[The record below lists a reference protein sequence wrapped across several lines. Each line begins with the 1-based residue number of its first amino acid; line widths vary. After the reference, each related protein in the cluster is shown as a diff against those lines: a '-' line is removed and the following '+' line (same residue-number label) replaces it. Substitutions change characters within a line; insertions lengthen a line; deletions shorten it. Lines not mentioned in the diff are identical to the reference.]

1 MLIEILLQILVVGIF
16 YGIIEFGLFLL
27 VSYVRKKF
35 QWLIISKYDE
45 NPKLSQEGLDKFIP
59 EGYDQYLGWIRKP
72 NTTKKEKG
80 KSGITE
86 WSINKKGTRTNP
98 KFEEEISNIS
108 CYGDSFTFCRQVND
122 NETWEH
128 YLSELENTNVL
139 NFGVGNY
146 GIDQSFL
153 RLEREFHKNK
163 TNIVILA
170 VVPDTISRIMSS
182 WKHYYEYGNTFAF
195 KPRFILENKK
205 LKLIENKIDE
215 ESKFNTYEKYLDE
228 IQKSDYFYKEKFK
241 KEIIHFPYIFTMLKN
256 LKRNISIMYWVI
268 IIESWKKKGK
278 DISKIKWNPMKI
290 IMNIN
295 LQWRLK
301 LYKNHEATTILEKIL
316 EKYVSF
322 AKTNNFI
329 PVFTFLPQKDD
340 IIFIKNKYNFYK
352 EIEKKI
358 SLISGLHVIPVTEQL
373 LLENK
378 IDEIYSDDN
387 DYGGHFSKIGNQR
400 VASIIHK
407 YLTKINNKIK

>member
-1 MLIEILLQILVVGIF
+1 MLMELWLQILVIGIT
-16 YGIIEFGLFLL
+16 YGIIEIGLF
-27 VSYVRKKF
+27 VWISYVRKKF

-45 NPKLSQEGLDKFIP
+45 KPTLTQEGLDKFIP
-59 EGYDQYLGWIRKP
+59 EGYDPQIGWIRKP
-72 NTTKKEKG
+72 NTTREEKG
-80 KSGITE
+80 KFGITK
-86 WSINKKGTRTNP
+86 WSINEKGSRTNP
-98 KFEEEISNIS
+98 KFKEKTSNIS

-122 NETWEH
+122 DETWEY

-163 TNIVILA
+163 TDIVILG

-195 KPRFILENKK
+195 KPRFILENEE
-205 LKLIENKIDE
+205 LKLIENKINE
-215 ESKFNTYEKYLDE
+215 ESKFNNYEKYLDE
-228 IQKSDYFYKEKFK
+228 IQKRDYFYKEKFK
-241 KEIIHFPYIFTMLKN
+241 KEIIHFPYVFTILKN
-256 LKRNISIMYWVI
+256 LKRNISIMYWVT
-268 IIESWKKKGK
+268 IIESWKKKDK

-290 IMNIN
+290 IMDIN
-295 LQWRLK
+295 LKWRIQ
-301 LYKNHEATTILEKIL
+301 LYKNKEATTILEKIL

-329 PVFTFLPQKDD
+329 PVFVFLPQKDD
-340 IIFIKNKYNFYK
+340 ITFINNKYNFYH

-358 SLISGLHVIPVTEQL
+358 SLIEGLYVIPVTEQL
-373 LLENK
+373 VLENK

-387 DYGGHFSKIGNQR
+387 EYGGHFSRVGNQN
-400 VASIIHK
+400 VASIIHE
-407 YLTKINNKIK
+407 YLTKINNK

>member
-1 MLIEILLQILVVGIF
+1 MELWLQILVIGIT
-16 YGIIEFGLFLL
+16 YGIIEIGLF
-27 VSYVRKKF
+27 VWISYVRKKF

-45 NPKLSQEGLDKFIP
+45 KPTLTQEGLDKFIP
-59 EGYDQYLGWIRKP
+59 EGYDPQIGWIRKP
-72 NTTKKEKG
+72 NTTREEKG
-80 KSGITE
+80 KFGITK
-86 WSINKKGTRTNP
+86 WSINEKGSRTNP
-98 KFEEEISNIS
+98 KFKEKTSNIS

-122 NETWEH
+122 DETWEY

-163 TNIVILA
+163 TDIVILG

-195 KPRFILENKK
+195 KPRFILENEE
-205 LKLIENKIDE
+205 LKLIENKINE
-215 ESKFNTYEKYLDE
+215 EAKFNNYEKYLDE
-228 IQKSDYFYKEKFK
+228 IQKRDYFYKEKFK
-241 KEIIHFPYIFTMLKN
+241 KEIIHFPYVFTILKN
-256 LKRNISIMYWVI
+256 LKRNISIMYWVT
-268 IIESWKKKGK
+268 IIESWKKKDK

-290 IMNIN
+290 IMDIN
-295 LQWRLK
+295 LKWRIQ
-301 LYKNHEATTILEKIL
+301 LYKNKEATTILEKIL

-329 PVFTFLPQKDD
+329 PVFVFLPQKDD
-340 IIFIKNKYNFYK
+340 ITFINNKYNFYH

-358 SLISGLHVIPVTEQL
+358 SLIEGLYVIPVTEQL
-373 LLENK
+373 VLENK

-387 DYGGHFSKIGNQR
+387 EYGGHFSRVGNQN
-400 VASIIHK
+400 VASIIHE
-407 YLTKINNKIK
+407 YLTKINNK

>member
-1 MLIEILLQILVVGIF
+1 MLMELWLQILVIGIT
-16 YGIIEFGLFLL
+16 YGIIEIGLF
-27 VSYVRKKF
+27 VWISYVRKKF

-45 NPKLSQEGLDKFIP
+45 KPTLTQEGLDKFIP
-59 EGYDQYLGWIRKP
+59 EGYDPQIGWIRKP
-72 NTTKKEKG
+72 NTTREEKG
-80 KSGITE
+80 KFGITK
-86 WSINKKGTRTNP
+86 WSINEKGSRTNP
-98 KFEEEISNIS
+98 KFKEKTSNIS

-122 NETWEH
+122 DETWEY

-163 TNIVILA
+163 TDIVILG

-195 KPRFILENKK
+195 KPRFILKNKE
-205 LKLIENKIDE
+205 LKLIENMINE
-215 ESKFNTYEKYLDE
+215 ESKFKTYENYLDR
-228 IQKSDYFYKEKFK
+228 IQESDYFYKEKFK
-241 KEIIHFPYIFTMLKN
+241 KEILHFPYVFTILKN
-256 LKRNISIMYWVI
+256 LKRNISIMYWVT
-268 IIESWKKKGK
+268 IIESWKKKDK

-290 IMNIN
+290 IMDIN
-295 LQWRLK
+295 LKWRIQ
-301 LYKNHEATTILEKIL
+301 LYKNKEATTILEKIL

-329 PVFTFLPQKDD
+329 PVFVFLPQKDD
-340 IIFIKNKYNFYK
+340 ITFINNKYNFYH

-358 SLISGLHVIPVTEQL
+358 SLIEGLYVIPVTEQL
-373 LLENK
+373 VLENK

-387 DYGGHFSKIGNQR
+387 EYGGHFSRVGNQN
-400 VASIIHK
+400 VASIIHE
-407 YLTKINNKIK
+407 YLTKINNK